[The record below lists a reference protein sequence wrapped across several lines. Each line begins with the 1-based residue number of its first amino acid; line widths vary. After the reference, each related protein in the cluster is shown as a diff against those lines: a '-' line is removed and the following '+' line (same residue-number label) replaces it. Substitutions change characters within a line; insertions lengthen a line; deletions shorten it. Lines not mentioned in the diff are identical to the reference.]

1 MKELLIMSKIVE
13 LEAVKHIRISDLTR
27 KSLRRIIP
35 TKTKRVGPVFIVERK
50 VTTSENADS

>member
-1 MKELLIMSKIVE
+1 MVE
-13 LEAVKHIRISDLTR
+13 FEALKHIRISGLTR

-35 TKTKRVGPVFIVERK
+35 TKTKRVGSVFIMERK